1 MSYILPR
8 FWLEASCFFK
18 KNKIVAAKY
27 FYYRFK
33 NNVGKKKKKQQPV
46 NKLLQFKFQQ
56 RLLRAIL
63 TPVASVSLDKSLEWT
78 F

>member
-1 MSYILPR
+1 MFL
-8 FWLEASCFFK
+8 K
-18 KNKIVAAKY
+18 QKIVAAKY

-33 NNVGKKKKKQQPV
+33 NNVGKKKKKKTV

-63 TPVASVSLDKSLEWT
+63 TPVASVSFDKSLE
-78 F
+78 